1 MSKKVGFWINSRRVG
16 DVSELNAIKAWF
28 EERGWQ
34 AIPDW
39 QRSRS
44 DKIEFLLSFG
54 GDGTFLEAA
63 REAAPYD
70 IPVLGVNYG
79 KLGFLCEVEQ
89 DAIVAAL
96 EKILRREFVVE
107 QRLMLLAHVNPPRGP
122 RRHVALNDVVF
133 NRNLDEPIVKFQVRL
148 SGEAIA
154 SPPGDGLIV
163 ATPTGSTAYSLSAG
177 GPVVSP
183 DVEAIL
189 LTPLAPHALSVRPMI
204 VSAAEEITITLEKG
218 RRCHVTFDGGNYVE
232 LTRGETVNIVKAPLK
247 AKFMRLE
254 ISGFQRMVREKLRD
268 R

>member
-1 MSKKVGFWINSRRVG
+1 MDKKVGFWINSRRVG
-16 DVSELNAIKAWF
+16 DLSRLDSIKAWF
-28 EERGWQ
+28 AERGWQ
-34 AIPDW
+34 VLPEW
-39 QRSRS
+39 RSRP

-89 DAIVAAL
+89 DGVIAAL

-107 QRLMLLAHVNPPRGP
+107 RRLMLLASLGLPRDA

-133 NRNLDEPIVKFQVRL
+133 NRDLRESTVKFRVCL

-154 SPPGDGLIV
+154 SPPGDGLII

-183 DVEAIL
+183 DVEAIV
-189 LTPLAPHALSVRPMI
+189 LTPLAPHALAARPMV
-204 VSAAEEITITLEKG
+204 VSAGEEITVTLEKG
-218 RRCHVTFDGGNYVE
+218 DRCHVTFDGGDKTE
-232 LTRGETVNIVKAPLK
+232 LTQGETVSVVKAPLK
-247 AKFMRLE
+247 AKLLRLE
-254 ISGFQRMVREKLRD
+254 LRGFQRMAREKLRD